1 MVKQLAFVAVLCV
14 AGACA
19 TDSVSD
25 GPSTTPTSTTPTS
38 TTAPITA
45 PPATEPSATEPP
57 TTMAPPTDPP
67 PTEPAATGPPATE
80 PASVE
85 RPDPCSLWT
94 AADLQAVTG
103 LAFAEGVYN
112 DSLSVNG
119 QDICDWLTTGG
130 AFGNAQ
136 VLVLAPGLD
145 HAFLREGTN
154 TAFGPVT
161 DLTIP
166 GADAAHISVDGRILG
181 VGVGPLTLQLAYLPP
196 GADDTSA
203 QLIALAE
210 IAVANLTPG

>member
-1 MVKQLAFVAVLCV
+1 MVKQLAFVAVLFV

-25 GPSTTPTSTTPTS
+25 GPSTAPTSTEAPT
-38 TTAPITA
+38 TD
-45 PPATEPSATEPP
+45 PPATDPP
-57 TTMAPPTDPP
+57 VTDPP
-67 PTEPAATGPPATE
+67 ATATPTTEPAPTDPPATE
-80 PASVE
+80 PASTGPISVT

-103 LAFAEGVYN
+103 LAFSEGVYN
-112 DSLSVNG
+112 DTLSVNG

-130 AFGNAQ
+130 ALGNAQ

-161 DLTIP
+161 DLTIT

-196 GADDTSA
+196 GADDTGA